1 VVRKGAGL
9 EVGDFEQVGSGLT
22 VYQDDMVVE
31 GPVRWLDTPA
41 AVIDFVNSGQVA
53 ESIVLAR
60 GGTTTFL
67 TPALTGGVKGVMT
80 LQGAPESH
88 LGILS
93 REYGIPCLMSV
104 AFTDGVRSS
113 RGEVIPADGTIVRL
127 DVSTA
132 PHGRVLALPGSAPAG
147 GGSDGSGFEGPGA
160 NGSAVAGNGAPSSG
174 GPSEAEMAQIQ
185 HLLHNF
191 RGEFPH
197 GSDGESRFRATL
209 GPAAQGVLTTGD
221 DDRDLSR
228 DELNALSEYMGYNAW
243 DCLALR
249 ATEGESGL
257 IPRQEYEAVSLV
269 QIWQRYPE
277 LIRFI
282 TDEIGVDGL
291 HEIGGLSRR
300 EVGTKVNQLH
310 IWGTAFT
317 LGMGRSI
324 SMALGKIGGNDREA
338 DLRDGM
344 QFMRRLFTGL
354 RGPGEPMFNAMRGN
368 SSRVL
373 DDDWLTRFRDER
385 RGIADPQVRALRQRF
400 SATTELMGF
409 LTHFDNRLALH
420 DSGPY
425 PVGDGEFMIV
435 RDHFLSDEFYHW
447 GDLTEDLPHAVTQA
461 MFFRPTEPLDVAI
474 NDLGTVFTK
483 PANYLRHLTGM
494 TVYARDRWDSPAG
507 EIRTLDDAELDLI
520 EDQCRTASTQLYKR
534 IAAMPVRDKIA
545 AGVQVYYTEFIA
557 PFARAAGL
565 WERMKSEF
573 DFHEWDPWT
582 SEAYYPLV
590 KGKVAEREFPRL
602 VLSGAFPPVRDP
614 ITPEEAFPA
623 LHVLA
628 LRGVARELPVDGTE
642 LVNAGYV
649 SETLTGYL
657 LTDTGKA
664 VHERQLA
671 NERHTYET
679 ARMAQAYERF
689 MAQNGPLKTVVSQW
703 QNLGSDEGPDAMA
716 TRADLLADLSD
727 IMGRVRVALRRTNEQ
742 LLRFE
747 GYLPRLRKAL
757 AAAEAGEF
765 EYIAGPSVE
774 SVHTVWMELHE
785 DYLLTQGIT
794 REQEGSY

>member
-1 VVRKGAGL
+1 MAGGL
-9 EVGDFEQVGSGLT
+9 IMDGFEQVGTGLT
-22 VYQDDMVVE
+22 VYEDDTIVE
-31 GPVRWLDTPA
+31 GPVRWLDSPA
-41 AVIDFVNSGQVA
+41 AVIDFVNSGRVS

-104 AFTDGVRSS
+104 AFTEGVRSS

-127 DVSTA
+127 DVSTS
-132 PHGRVLALPGSAPAG
+132 PNGRVFAQAG
-147 GGSDGSGFEGPGA
+147 
-160 NGSAVAGNGAPSSG
+160 AVVDDSPPRAPSEDAPK
-174 GPSEAEMAQIQ
+174 GPSEEEMAQIQ
-185 HLLHNF
+185 HLLHNY

-197 GSDGESRFRATL
+197 GPEGEQRFRASL
-209 GPAAQGVLTTGD
+209 GSAAAGVLNTGD
-221 DDRDLSR
+221 DERDLTR
-228 DELNALSEYMGYNAW
+228 DELNQLSEYMGYNLW

-249 ATEGESGL
+249 TTEGESGL

-277 LIRFI
+277 LMRFI
-282 TDEIGVDGL
+282 TDEVGVDGL

-300 EVGTKVNQLH
+300 EVGTKVNLLH
-310 IWGTAFT
+310 IWGTGFP
-317 LGMGRSI
+317 LGMGRAI
-324 SMALGKIGGNDREA
+324 AMALGRIGGNDRET
-338 DLRDGM
+338 DLRESM

-354 RGPGEPMFNAMRGN
+354 RGPGEPMFNSMRGN
-368 SSRVL
+368 TFEVL
-373 DDDWLTRFRDER
+373 EPEWLTRFRDER
-385 RGIADPQVRALRQRF
+385 QGVADRDDRVRRQRF

-461 MFFRPTEPLDVAI
+461 MFFRPDAPLEVAI
-474 NDLGTVFTK
+474 NDIGTVFTK
-483 PANYLRHLTGM
+483 PANYLKHLTGM
-494 TVYARDRWDSPAG
+494 TVYARDRWDSPVS
-507 EIRTLDDAELDLI
+507 EIRTLDDTEMDSI
-520 EDQCRTASTQLYKR
+520 EARCREASTRLYKR
-534 IAAMPVRDKIA
+534 IAAMPTRDKIA

-565 WERMKSEF
+565 WERMKTEF
-573 DFHEWDPWT
+573 DFHEWDPLT
-582 SEAYYPLV
+582 SEAYYSLV
-590 KGKVAEREFPRL
+590 KERVAEREFPRM
-602 VLSGAFPPVRDP
+602 VLGGAFPPVRDP

-623 LHVLA
+623 LHLLA
-628 LRGVARELPVDGTE
+628 LRGSAQDLPVDGTE
-642 LVNAGYV
+642 MVNAGYV
-649 SETLTGYL
+649 SQTLSGYL

-664 VHERQLA
+664 VHERLLA
-671 NERHTYET
+671 AERRTYDT
-679 ARMAQAYERF
+679 DRLAQAYERF
-689 MAQNGPLKTVVSQW
+689 LAQNGPLKALVSRW
-703 QNLGSDEGPDAMA
+703 QSLGPADEGA
-716 TRADLLADLSD
+716 RAELLAELSD

-747 GYLPRLRKAL
+747 GYLPRLRKAMSR
-757 AAAEAGEF
+757 AEEGEV

>member
-1 VVRKGAGL
+1 VDG
-9 EVGDFEQVGSGLT
+9 FEQVGTGLT
-22 VYQDDMVVE
+22 VYEDDAVIE
-31 GPVRWLDTPA
+31 GPLRWLDSPA
-41 AVIDFVNSGQVA
+41 AVIDFVNSGRVS

-104 AFTDGVRSS
+104 AFTEGVRSS

-132 PHGRVLALPGSAPAG
+132 PRGRVFAQPGSLVDDSPVVEAAAE
-147 GGSDGSGFEGPGA
+147 SGPE
-160 NGSAVAGNGAPSSG
+160 
-174 GPSEAEMAQIQ
+174 GPSEEETAQIQ
-185 HLLHNF
+185 HLLHNY

-197 GSDGESRFRATL
+197 GTDGERRFRATL
-209 GPAAQGVLTTGD
+209 GAAASGVLNTGD
-221 DDRDLSR
+221 DDRELTR
-228 DELNALSEYMGYNAW
+228 DELNELSQYMGFNLW

-257 IPRQEYEAVSLV
+257 IPRQEYEAVATV
-269 QIWQRYPE
+269 QIWQRYPD
-277 LIRFI
+277 LMRFI

-300 EVGTKVNQLH
+300 EVGTKVNLLH
-310 IWGTAFT
+310 IWGSGFP
-317 LGMGRSI
+317 LGMGRAI
-324 SMALGKIGGNDREA
+324 SMALGRIGGNDREA
-338 DLRDGM
+338 DLRDAF

-354 RGPGEPMFNAMRGN
+354 RGPGEPIFNSMRGN
-368 SSRVL
+368 TFEVL
-373 DDDWLTRFRDER
+373 DQDWLTRFRDER
-385 RGIADPQVRALRQRF
+385 QGIADPETRGRRQRF

-461 MFFRPTEPLDVAI
+461 MFFRPTEPLEVAI

-494 TVYARDRWDSPAG
+494 TVYARDRWDSPVG
-507 EIRTLDDAELDLI
+507 EIRTLGDTEMDSI
-520 EDQCRTASTQLYKR
+520 EQRCRTASTRLYKR
-534 IAAMPVRDKIA
+534 IASMPNRDKIA

-565 WERMKSEF
+565 WDRLKAEF
-573 DFHEWDPWT
+573 DFHEWDPLA
-582 SEAYYPLV
+582 SEMYYELV
-590 KGKVAEREFPRL
+590 KERAAAREFPRL
-602 VLSGAFPPVRDP
+602 VLGGAFPPLRDP
-614 ITPEEAFPA
+614 ISPEEAFPA
-623 LHVLA
+623 LHLLA
-628 LRGVARELPVDGTE
+628 LRGSVRELPVDGTE

-649 SETLTGYL
+649 SDTLSGYL
-657 LTDTGKA
+657 LTDAGKA
-664 VHERQLA
+664 VHERHLA
-671 NERHTYET
+671 NERYTYENE
-679 ARMAQAYERF
+679 RFAQAYERF
-689 MAQNGPLKTVVSQW
+689 MAQNGPLKALVSRW
-703 QNLGSDEGPDAMA
+703 QNLGPGDEGA
-716 TRADLLADLSD
+716 RAELLVELHD
-727 IMGRVRVALRRTNEQ
+727 IMDRVRVALRRTNEQ

-747 GYLPRLRKAL
+747 GYLPRLRKAM
-757 AAAEAGEF
+757 ARAEEGEF
-765 EYIAGPSVE
+765 EYIASPSVD

-785 DYLLTQGIT
+785 DYLLTQGIS